1 MLKDASVTEA
11 KIAIYNAPTANNIL
25 YYHSTDGMK
34 WGQLSNSSIDN
45 YAISYTKLDLTGLN
59 KYLIMSANAM
69 SSIST
74 IPYSDLSIASG
85 DIAGSKIT
93 DNTISEA
100 KLYIYNNASN
110 G

>member
-1 MLKDASVTEA
+1 
-11 KIAIYNAPTANNIL
+11 
-25 YYHSTDGMK
+25 
-34 WGQLSNSSIDN
+34 
-45 YAISYTKLDLTGLN
+45 
-59 KYLIMSANAM
+59 M

-74 IPYSDLSIASG
+74 IPYSDLSINSG
-85 DIAGSKIT
+85 DIAGSKLT